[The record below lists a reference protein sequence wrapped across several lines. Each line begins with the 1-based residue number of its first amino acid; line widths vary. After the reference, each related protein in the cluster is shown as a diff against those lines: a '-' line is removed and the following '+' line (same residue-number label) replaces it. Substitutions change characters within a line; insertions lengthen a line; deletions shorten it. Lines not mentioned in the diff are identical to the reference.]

1 MPILS
6 INQIEYSTARGE
18 HPVPTIHIFG
28 RDETGQ
34 PHQLNVTGFMPYFYA
49 REPLPFITDDVMV
62 DPNEYRS
69 IKGEPCKRIYV
80 VNPSDVRTIREKFY
94 HLEADILFTTRFM
107 IDTNIK
113 SGVSFLNNS
122 YECDYREITPVDV
135 DYPARVCFAD
145 IECSD
150 KKGWP
155 DSKRDPITCMTCYDS
170 FTKFYTTF
178 LLLDNLENDMED
190 IFSAEPLPNGCFN
203 PKCHEILPFDN
214 EKDLLIG
221 ISEYITNNDPDILTG
236 WNFTDFDMPYIF
248 GRFDALGISREDIAR
263 IPGKSD
269 RIKIRGRQIF
279 DLLSGYK
286 QMHQNEKDSYRLDA
300 IAKDEIKEE
309 KVHFTGKL
317 CELSP
322 AKMVEYNFKDVELCV
337 KIDAKDEIVDFHRE
351 LAKYAG
357 CSLENTLNSMPVV
370 DVFVLRKAHGKFILP
385 TKGKKE
391 DSGGFEGAVVFTPKK
406 GLHKNVI
413 VLDLASLY
421 PIIMITGNM
430 SPDTKDPNGEI
441 VAPTGIRFK
450 KSPDGIVRSIQN
462 ELMKE
467 RKAMKEKRNSFEFG
481 SRDYKLFNM
490 KQDVIKVIMNTYYG
504 VSGNTTFRLY
514 DRDIGASV
522 TSVGRKILEH
532 NKKLIEEE
540 GLEVILGDTDSCLA
554 PVPEELG
561 LEGTIALARKL
572 EKKLNDS
579 YPAFA
584 KETLNADVSY
594 FSIKFEKLY
603 QRFFSGGKKKR
614 YAGLLVWKEGK
625 TVKDLDIVGFESKR
639 SDSAIIT
646 KTTQKFLM
654 EMILNGDSYQTIKS
668 TMREIIKK
676 YQNGDFD
683 YDQIGIPGG
692 ISKNFEDYGTE
703 TVQIRGAKYSNENLG
718 MNFGKMS
725 KPKRLYIKDV
735 PPGYPKTD
743 VLCFEYADQVPKGFV
758 VDRKTMLEKSLKG
771 PLERILEGL
780 GWNWND
786 FNPSVVTFSDMDFE
800 DVPQEET
807 KEPPREK
814 PVVDQTPLPKKIFLD
829 W

>member
-1 MPILS
+1 MPTIS
-6 INQIEYSTARGE
+6 INQVEYSTARSD
-18 HPVPTIHIFG
+18 HPVPTIHVFG
-28 RDETGQ
+28 RDESGTSKR
-34 PHQLNVTGFMPYFYA
+34 LDITGFMPYFYA
-49 REPLPFITDDVMV
+49 SEPLPPLPKDTTL
-62 DPNEYRS
+62 DPNQYHS
-69 IKGEPCKRIYV
+69 IKGEPCRRIYT
-80 VNPSDVRTIREKFY
+80 VNPSDVKAIREEFS
-94 HLEADILFTTRFM
+94 HMEADVLFTVRFLV
-107 IDTNIK
+107 DTNLK

-122 YECDYREITPVDV
+122 YECDYREIHPVDV

-150 KKGWP
+150 KNGWP
-155 DSKRDPITCMTCYDS
+155 DSKRDPITCITCYDS
-170 FTKFYTTF
+170 FDKFYTTF
-178 LLLDNLENDMED
+178 LLVDNLNEIADLKT
-190 IFSAEPLPNGCFN
+190 AQPLPNGCFD
-203 PKCHEILPFDN
+203 PKFHQIKLVDN
-214 EKDLLIG
+214 EKGLLLDF
-221 ISEYITNNDPDILTG
+221 SEYITNNDPDILTG
-236 WNFTDFDMPYIF
+236 WNFTDFDMPYILE
-248 GRFDALGISREDIAR
+248 RFDALEISREEIAR
-263 IPGKSD
+263 LPGKSD

-279 DLLSGYK
+279 DLLAGYK
-286 QMHQNEKDSYRLDA
+286 RMHQGEKDSYRLDA

-317 CELSP
+317 SDLSP
-322 AKMVEYNFKDVELCV
+322 SKMVEYNFKDVELCV
-337 KIDAKDEIVDFHRE
+337 KINAKDEIVDFHRE
-351 LAKYAG
+351 IAKYIG
-357 CSLENTLNSMPVV
+357 CPLESTLNSMPTI
-370 DVFVLRKAHGKFILP
+370 DVLILRKAHGKFVLP
-385 TKGKKE
+385 SKRRKE
-391 DSGGFEGAVVFTPKK
+391 AAEEFEGAMVFPPKK
-406 GLHKNVI
+406 GLHKNVV

-430 SPDTKDPNGEI
+430 SPDTKDPKGEI
-441 VAPTGIRFK
+441 ITPTGIRFK
-450 KSPDGIVRSIQN
+450 KSPDGMVRSIQS
-462 ELMKE
+462 ELMAG
-467 RKAMKEKRNSFEFG
+467 RKTMKEKRNSFEFG
-481 SRDYKLFNM
+481 SRDYKLYNM
-490 KQDVIKVIMNTYYG
+490 KQDVIKVQMNSYYG
-504 VSGNTTFRLY
+504 VSGNSTFRLY

-522 TSVGRKILEH
+522 TSVGREILKH

-572 EKKLNDS
+572 EKKLNES

-584 KETLNADVSY
+584 KKVLNADISY

-614 YAGLLVWKEGK
+614 YAGLLIWKEGK

-654 EMILNGDSYQTIKS
+654 EMILNGDTYKTIKD

-676 YQNGDFD
+676 YQHGDFD

-703 TVQIRGAKYSNENLG
+703 TIQIRGAKYSNKNLG

-725 KPKRLYIKDV
+725 KPKRLYIKMV

-743 VLCFEYADQVPKGFV
+743 VLCFDYADQVPKGFV
-758 VDRKTMLEKSLKG
+758 VDIKTMLEKTLQG
-771 PLERILEGL
+771 PLERILEAL
-780 GWNWND
+780 GWNWKD
-786 FNPSVVTFSDMDFE
+786 FDPSVVTFGDLDFGGE
-800 DVPQEET
+800 EMTET
-807 KEPPREK
+807 KPKQTKVSPEEK
-814 PVVDQTPLPKKIFLD
+814 PLPKKSTWD